1 MLEKSIVQRDCDAV
15 SFTLSMKSR
24 QLARVSQ
31 SLLTPRTRECLMHAM
46 EHGTP
51 THRPRQNNASQIAER
66 QCCWNL
72 HLGRT
77 GCVSRRTPLLPRE
90 AGRSAKNRSI
100 SEAGL
105 FGKLSRANVLGPSAV
120 DPAHCISGRG
130 QRAVGFEG

>member
-1 MLEKSIVQRDCDAV
+1 MLEKPIVQRDCDAV
-15 SFTLSMKSR
+15 SVTLPMKSGQR
-24 QLARVSQ
+24 SRVSQ
-31 SLLTPRTRECLMHAM
+31 SLLTPRTREGLMHVM

-90 AGRSAKNRSI
+90 AGCSANNRSI

-105 FGKLSRANVLGPSAV
+105 IGKLSRSTVLGLRSI
-120 DPAHCISGRG
+120 DLAHCISGRG
-130 QRAVGFEG
+130 QRAAGFEG